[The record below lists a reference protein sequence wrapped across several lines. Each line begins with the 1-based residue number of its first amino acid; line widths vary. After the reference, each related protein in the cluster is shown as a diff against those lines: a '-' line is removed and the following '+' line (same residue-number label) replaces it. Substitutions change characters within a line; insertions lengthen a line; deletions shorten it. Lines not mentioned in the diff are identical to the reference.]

1 MQIMVRNT
9 KLDVLRG
16 FAVILVLFRHLTL
29 ETNDYSVINLVFLG
43 LRRIGWIGVDI
54 FFVLSGYLVTQLLWR
69 EQVLSGK
76 ANVMRFIKRRSL
88 KIFPLF
94 YVLLLGSAIFFTQH
108 NIFDQKK
115 FLVEFLFL
123 QSYFTGVWEHT
134 WSLSVEEHFYLLIAL
149 IFAIA
154 SMTGTSNPQRL
165 LVPLTIIVVLSFGL
179 RSYVSL
185 TNVEYNFHT
194 HISASLLRFDGLGLG
209 AITAIT
215 TWQAKKVSHH
225 TTSLLKWLIAI
236 ITVAVTPY
244 LLFHSQETSIVVRT
258 VGFLLIALLTS
269 LVIVTIKIGHL
280 NGTRYEIQ
288 QQSSPSLSRVVAK
301 IGTDS
306 YATYLLH
313 VPLFELITSLN
324 LNRFIPNLFVG
335 VLSIAIAVLAG
346 RFITQIFDQP
356 LLRFRDRICP

>member
-1 MQIMVRNT
+1 MVRNI

-16 FAVILVLFRHLTL
+16 LAVILVLFRHLTL
-29 ETNDYSVINLVFLG
+29 DTNDYSVINLVFLG

-69 EQVLSGK
+69 EQISLGK

-94 YVLLLGSAIFFTQH
+94 YLLLLGSAIFFIQH

-115 FLVEFLFL
+115 FLVECLFL
-123 QSYFTGVWEHT
+123 QSYCTGVWAHT

-215 TWQAKKVSHH
+215 TWQAKKVSPH
-225 TTSLLKWLIAI
+225 TTSRLKWLISI

-258 VGFLLIALLTS
+258 VGFLLVALLTS
-269 LVIVTIKIGHL
+269 LVIVTIKIGHEEVQ
-280 NGTRYEIQ
+280 RQIR
-288 QQSSPSLSRVVAK
+288 PSLSIIVAK

-313 VPLFELITSLN
+313 VPLFDLINSFN

-335 VLSIAIAVLAG
+335 VLSIAIAVLVG
-346 RFITQIFDQP
+346 RFVTQIFDQP